1 MGATPKVYVICD
13 NNCKYEGLTKE
24 QILTAIA
31 QAVEKGTITDVDT
44 GFITTVKTINGTG
57 LKFFVGE
64 QHEYE
69 ALTDEQ
75 KQGLFAIITND
86 TTREGLLNSIKS
98 LEESVETLEGW
109 YERVTDGRSAV
120 PKATNAG
127 TATKLALNHTGIVAA
142 FSGTHSYNI
151 YLEPNSLYLAVL
163 AERNTAVTLQ
173 VGDVR
178 PNYATMIYCSS
189 VGGDAG
195 TALYRL
201 IYDQKKGEIDGTL
214 RLQIAKFSESSGFA
228 NYAPTDRVQVYL
240 LKLADI
246 PELAFYTLGDDIAN
260 S

>member
-86 TTREGLLNSIKS
+86 TTREGLLNAIAS
-98 LEESVETLEGW
+98 LEERAQALENW
-109 YERVTDGRSAV
+109 REM
-120 PKATNAG
+120 
-127 TATKLALNHTGIVAA
+127 VA
-142 FSGTHSYNI
+142 
-151 YLEPNSLYLAVL
+151 
-163 AERNTAVTLQ
+163 
-173 VGDVR
+173 D
-178 PNYATMIYCSS
+178 
-189 VGGDAG
+189 GGDAVEKAHNIDFSNRPKG
-195 TALYRL
+195 TLYSVDGVDGLEIELEKNSIYLISSYGSTSILCVGTKELEQSYFSTIRCFTEAQLERFVYKVKDGAYRL
-201 IYDQKKGEIDGTL
+201 FVEIMVANTDNRKFGT
-214 RLQIAKFSESSGFA
+214 SSQGA
-228 NYAPTDRVQVYL
+228 YVYIFKIGSL
-240 LKLADI
+240 PPKVLENPLI
-246 PELAFYTLGDDIAN
+246 N
-260 S
+260 Q